1 MSATA
6 AAAKWPYNRRTIAE
20 IDTDAEWQV
29 LLDRKIANRGPH
41 GDDWID
47 RTAGVSFDAARATVG
62 QSVRATLPS
71 APCPNCG
78 ARGWCGHG
86 DRIAA

>member
-6 AAAKWPYNRRTIAE
+6 AAAKWPYNHRTIAE
-20 IDTDAEWQV
+20 IDADAEWQE
-29 LLDRKIANRGPH
+29 LLDRKIANRGRY

-47 RTAGVSFDAARATVG
+47 RTAGVSFDNARSTAG

-71 APCPNCG
+71 MPCPNCG